1 MKYEVINISTTSE
14 TYIANGILTH
24 NKPSSCQGTI
34 TSVSENVAI
43 SFGEDYVPAYPLS
56 LTVSTEYT
64 RINDTFGCKRF
75 EHADGSVSKGITVTD
90 IGQTYPYSINVNF
103 RRIDDAMGGA
113 LAYTASVFGQ
123 DANGQFASASAVG
136 NIAYSRKRFP
146 TSGFSCL
153 TLDTLI
159 EKYDGNTVF
168 LNEIEVGD
176 ELVSIDLNTME
187 YIKTKVTGKT
197 YHLVDTLYLI
207 NYGALRCSESHR
219 HIVKRNDEW
228 HELQTN
234 ELFIN
239 DILLNKNFEEIKIT
253 SIDIL
258 K

>member
-24 NKPSSCQGTI
+24 NKNATCTGLTTNIQDTI
-34 TSVSENVAI
+34 TV
-43 SFGEDYVPAYPLS
+43 SFGKDYVPAYPLV
-56 LTVSTEYT
+56 LFVSTGYT
-64 RINDTFGCKRF
+64 QIQDINGCKRF
-75 EHADGSVSKGITVTD
+75 EFPDGSATKAFQINNE
-90 IGQTYPYSINVNF
+90 GQSYPYSVN
-103 RRIDDAMGGA
+103 IDFIRTSDTSVGA
-113 LAYTASVFGQ
+113 IAYTASVYGI
-123 DANGQFASASAVG
+123 DANNQYASASAVG
-136 NIAYSRKRFP
+136 NIAYSKKRFP
-146 TSGFSCL
+146 TSGIYCL

-168 LNEIEVGD
+168 LNEIEIGD

-197 YHLVDTLYLI
+197 YHWVDTLYLI

-219 HIVKRNDEW
+219 HIVKRNNEW

-239 DILLNKNFEEIKIT
+239 DILINKNFEEIKIT

>member
-24 NKPSSCQGTI
+24 NKPSSCIGNI
-34 TSVSENVAI
+34 TSIQDQIAI

-56 LTVSTEYT
+56 LVVSTEYT
-64 RINDTFGCKRF
+64 QISDPYGCKRF
-75 EHADGSVSKGITVTD
+75 EHADGSVSKGFTVTD
-90 IGQTYPYSINVNF
+90 IGQTYPYSITVNF
-103 RRIDDAMGGA
+103 RRFDDTTPGA
-113 LAYTASVFGQ
+113 LAYTASVYGQ
-123 DANGQFASASAVG
+123 DNNGQFASASAVG
-136 NIAYSRKRFP
+136 NIAYSKKRFP
-146 TSGFSCL
+146 TTGTACL

-168 LNEIEVGD
+168 LNEIEVGQ

-187 YIKTKVTGKT
+187 YIKTTVTGKT
-197 YHLVDTLYLI
+197 YHSVDTLYLI

-219 HIVKRNDEW
+219 HIVKRNNEW

>member
-24 NKPSSCQGTI
+24 NKNTGCTGTATNIQEAI
-34 TSVSENVAI
+34 TI
-43 SFGEDYVPAYPLS
+43 SFGEDYVPVYPLY
-56 LTVSTEYT
+56 LVVSTQYT
-64 RINDTFGCKRF
+64 RINDTYSCKRF
-75 EHADGSVSKGITVTD
+75 EHADGSVEKGFIIED

-103 RRIDDAMGGA
+103 KRFDDNTPGA
-113 LAYTASVFGQ
+113 IAYTASVYGI
-123 DANGQFASASAVG
+123 DANSQYASASAVG
-136 NIAYSRKRFP
+136 DFAYSRKRFP
-146 TSGFSCL
+146 TSGLTCL
-153 TLDTLI
+153 TPDTLI
-159 EKYDGNTVF
+159 EKYDGNTLF

-197 YHLVDTLYLI
+197 YHSVDTLYLI